1 MIYNRHSC
9 IAALAAIAVT
19 ASCTR
24 DYQAQS
30 EPNPSP
36 DSRNSETEIPVTEAV
51 AALNRILDSTDPV
64 TRGGRRTIARIDRVS
79 AADMF
84 SATTRSEKV
93 PDAGDLL
100 YVVNFA
106 GDEGYAILG
115 ADSRLDTVLIVGD
128 KGNFDP
134 LLLGPSQDEPIP
146 LNPGRDSIPSPG
158 FDLDFQIMPG
168 LTADDLYCE
177 EEDEY
182 YIGAIGNVCP
192 VDDLIVDLLVD
203 YTTRLT
209 IWAGNK
215 EEIDS
220 HGGNIIN
227 VDPLLKTM
235 WKQEY
240 PFNKQ
245 CVISFIRR
253 PAGCTTIATA
263 QILTY
268 IKNRDLKNGFGITN
282 STWNDLEAFKVNN
295 YTYGNTDEYLSYL
308 LLENDISKFIKKVA
322 DGIGVHY
329 DFLGK
334 GGTFALPISVKS
346 YLEDLGY
353 NVNRIIGFDTDTQH
367 KIALSLENN
376 KPVFI
381 GALDKKARKN
391 GGHAWVIDGCKFH
404 FDSSNYFNH
413 CNFGWGGKSDGWY
426 YYKLFNSDNKIIDPY
441 SSNENTDDSESDDS
455 TQENTNNESN
465 DNTFNFTWWFRVLII
480 K

>member
-1 MIYNRHSC
+1 MTYNRHSC

-24 DYQAQS
+24 DYQAQP

-36 DSRNSETEIPVTEAV
+36 DRRSSETEIPVGEAV
-51 AALNRILDSTDPV
+51 AALNRFLDSTDPV

-84 SATTRSEKV
+84 SATTRSEEV

-146 LNPGRDSIPSPG
+146 IDPGRDSIPSPG
-158 FDLDFQIMPG
+158 FDPDFQIMPG

-203 YTTRLT
+203 YTMRHT

-227 VDPLLKTM
+227 VDPLLKTK
-235 WKQEY
+235 WGQGY
-240 PFNKQ
+240 PYNNAIHHSPADDDMDHGK
-245 CVISFIRR
+245 RR
-253 PAGCTTIATA
+253 LAGCTTIAAA
-263 QILTY
+263 QILVY
-268 IKNRDLKNGFGITN
+268 FKNINLPKTFAITN
-282 STWNDLEAFKVNN
+282 STWATMENFTRDINDKESNPLFINS
-295 YTYGNTDEYLSYL
+295 TYNKTK
-308 LLENDISKFIKKVA
+308 NDIASLIKQSA

-329 DFLGK
+329 NFLGK
-334 GGTFALPISVKS
+334 GGTFALPVQVQK
-346 YLEDLGY
+346 YLQRLGY
-353 NVNRIIGFDTDTQH
+353 NVQRKLGFNKKRQDQIVESLHDNR
-367 KIALSLENN
+367 
-376 KPVFI
+376 PVFI
-381 GALDKKARKN
+381 GALDKKACKN

-404 FDSSNYFNH
+404 FDSNNYFNH
-413 CNFGWGGKSDGWY
+413 CNFGWDGNNNGWY
-426 YYKLFNSDNKIIDPY
+426 YYNLFNSGDSGVEID
-441 SSNENTDDSESDDS
+441 EEEDAT
-455 TQENTNNESN
+455 
-465 DNTFNFTWWFRVLII
+465 NTFNYSWWFRILLIN
-480 K
+480 

>member
-24 DYQAQS
+24 DYQALP

-36 DSRNSETEIPVTEAV
+36 ENRSSETEIPVAEAV
-51 AALNRILDSTDPV
+51 AALNRFLDSTDPV

-84 SATTRSEKV
+84 SAETRSEEV

-100 YVVNFA
+100 YVVNFS

-158 FDLDFQIMPG
+158 FDPNFQIMPG

-203 YTTRLT
+203 YTMRHT
-209 IWAGNK
+209 IWATVQ
-215 EEIDS
+215 EEYEGP
-220 HGGNIIN
+220 HGGIYNRG
-227 VDPLLKTM
+227 PLLKTN
-235 WKQEY
+235 WCQEY
-240 PFNKQ
+240 PFNML
-245 CVISFIRR
+245 VPSLNLNGDPYPI
-253 PAGCTTIATA
+253 GCTTTATM

-268 IKNRDLKNGFGITN
+268 LKDLDLHTNFNITT
-282 STWNDLEAFKVNN
+282 STWSDFENFTDPKTSTSTYTLRNN
-295 YTYGNTDEYLSYL
+295 LA
-308 LLENDISKFIKKVA
+308 KFALCVA
-322 DGIGVHY
+322 DGIGVRY
-329 DFLGK
+329 NFLFS
-334 GGTFALPISVKS
+334 GGTFALPAQVKS
-346 YLEDLGY
+346 YLESLGY
-353 NVNRIIGFDTDTQH
+353 NINRIRGFKYKKTQL
-367 KIALSLENN
+367 KIVESITHNI
-376 KPVFI
+376 PVFI
-381 GALDKKARKN
+381 SAFNKNVVKGA
-391 GGHAWVIDGCKFH
+391 HAWVIDGFRIH
-404 FDSSNYFNH
+404 QDSNNYFNH
-413 CNFGWGGKSDGWY
+413 CNFGWSGKSNGWY
-426 YYKLFNSDNKIIDPY
+426 YYKIFNSSDEGVTLDDP
-441 SSNENTDDSESDDS
+441 ES
-455 TQENTNNESN
+455 T
-465 DNTFNFTWWFRVLII
+465 NTFNYTWYFRTLII
-480 K
+480 SK